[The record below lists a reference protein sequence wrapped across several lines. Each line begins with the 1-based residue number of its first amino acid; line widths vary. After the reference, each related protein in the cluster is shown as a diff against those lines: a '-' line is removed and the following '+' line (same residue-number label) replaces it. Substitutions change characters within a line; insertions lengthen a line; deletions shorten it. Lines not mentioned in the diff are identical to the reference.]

1 MGTIELTQEDYW
13 VKAVERFR
21 KYLPAH
27 GPKPRL
33 VPLSPADERLLIE
46 PTEAE
51 MNEAKDLPY
60 ASLLGVCQY
69 PSAYTRLEMRYA
81 MFVLS
86 RWRTKW
92 GKVHF
97 AILLKSLEYGYE
109 TRTMGLKYGGTL
121 EKGR

>member
-1 MGTIELTQEDYW
+1 MHDGGETKEFVSIQVKHDKNGGTIELTQEDYW
-13 VKAVERFR
+13 VKAMERFR
-21 KYLPAH
+21 NYLPAG

-33 VPLSPADERLLIE
+33 VPLSPADERLLVE
-46 PTEAE
+46 PTEKE
-51 MNEAKDLPY
+51 MEEAKALPY

-81 MFVLS
+81 MSVLS

-97 AILLKSLEYGYE
+97 AILVKCLE
-109 TRTMGLKYGGTL
+109 
-121 EKGR
+121 